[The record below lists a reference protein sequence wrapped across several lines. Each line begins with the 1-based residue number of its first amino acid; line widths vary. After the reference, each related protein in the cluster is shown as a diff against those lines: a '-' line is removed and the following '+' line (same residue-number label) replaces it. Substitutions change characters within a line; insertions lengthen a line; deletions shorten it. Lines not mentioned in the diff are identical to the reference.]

1 MISSE
6 LRRYVSN
13 PMYQLPG
20 SRNGKFGRHSLELP
34 GLSIDPG
41 VVLHSRHLL
50 LYASH
55 FCAMFELIPV
65 EYEHL
70 AAVDLPR
77 PRPRSGAE
85 VVLALIRPATNTR
98 GVPGALRSSRPAPV
112 GATPAGGFVTRGS
125 FVGRIPRL
133 PGAFLNI
140 SADHAPYD
148 LRGGQVFLR
157 AKLLELRF
165 LARIYQD
172 RQPGR
177 ALFEVHYRGGFHSHQ
192 DRIRG

>member
-98 GVPGALRSSRPAPV
+98 GVPGLYARAGRRLLVLRPPEVLLPGVPSSAGFHGFPVRSS
-112 GATPAGGFVTRGS
+112 
-125 FVGRIPRL
+125 I
-133 PGAFLNI
+133 
-140 SADHAPYD
+140 
-148 LRGGQVFLR
+148 
-157 AKLLELRF
+157 
-165 LARIYQD
+165 
-172 RQPGR
+172 
-177 ALFEVHYRGGFHSHQ
+177 
-192 DRIRG
+192 